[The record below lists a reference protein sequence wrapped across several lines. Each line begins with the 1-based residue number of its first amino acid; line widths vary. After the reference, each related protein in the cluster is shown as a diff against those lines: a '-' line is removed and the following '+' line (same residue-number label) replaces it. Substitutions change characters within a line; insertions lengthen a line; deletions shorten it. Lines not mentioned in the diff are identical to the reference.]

1 MRQLWGP
8 LGWMTLHSI
17 SLNYPETPSLED
29 KAILKQYLDAF
40 AECISCPTCKS
51 HFLGI
56 YKTYTQQNVN
66 WSSSRQELFL
76 FIVRAHNSV
85 NRRIDKPVLQ
95 TVSDCL
101 ETIKLN
107 SKNTTLYEF
116 RQKYIQYLTRNWSVY
131 QDGEGFMAMHN
142 VKIMQRINNE
152 FWNLREIDISQVK
165 LEEAEITRSIE
176 DRRPIPRIS
185 ANIPTFNRGSLPSV
199 GFRIK
204 GGTLQL
210 GNK

>member
-29 KAILKQYLDAF
+29 KTILKEYLDAF

-51 HFLGI
+51 HFMGL
-56 YKTYTQQNVN
+56 YRTYTQQNVN

-76 FIVRAHNSV
+76 FIARAHNSV

-107 SKNTTLYEF
+107 SKNTSLYEF
-116 RQKYIQYLTRNWSVY
+116 RQKYIQYLLRNWSA
-131 QDGEGFMAMHN
+131 QHDGQGFMAMHN
-142 VKIMQRINNE
+142 VKIMQKINNE
-152 FWNLREIDISQVK
+152 YWNLRETDISEVK
-165 LEEAEITRSIE
+165 LEEAEVVKPIE
-176 DRRPIPRIS
+176 DRTPIPRIS
-185 ANIPTFNRGSLPSV
+185 YNIPTFSRGTVPLV

-204 GGTLQL
+204 GGKLQL
-210 GNK
+210 GSK